1 MQSSVSIRV
10 VDNCEQQRM
19 APEKIENYIESG
31 LTTGAIS
38 TRRWYERLA
47 AILGASTRRDRVLE
61 LIGELIERLGADSTL
76 ILRFAAHSAP
86 QLIYG
91 NYPSEERV
99 EKIREYLSGHYALDP
114 FYLRITDCAKVG
126 VMSLREVIEESFD
139 SSEYYRAHYRRA
151 GLIDEICFCCRD
163 GEGGHLTLSMSRAAG
178 KERYSEDELEAAR
191 RISPI
196 VTRLLMDG
204 WQEVIESHPTAMDIS
219 TMDQHRLIENARVN
233 FGRSILTR
241 REYEILQFLLQGKSI
256 AFISRALNISINTT
270 RVHRKN
276 IYAKLNIRSG
286 SEVFTLFL
294 DVVSKTDYIADRDPL
309 IEYQGAHTASRV
321 RPLLW
326 LAAQR

>member
-1 MQSSVSIRV
+1 
-10 VDNCEQQRM
+10 
-19 APEKIENYIESG
+19 
-31 LTTGAIS
+31 
-38 TRRWYERLA
+38 
-47 AILGASTRRDRVLE
+47 
-61 LIGELIERLGADSTL
+61 
-76 ILRFAAHSAP
+76 
-86 QLIYG
+86 
-91 NYPSEERV
+91 
-99 EKIREYLSGHYALDP
+99 
-114 FYLRITDCAKVG
+114 
-126 VMSLREVIEESFD
+126 MSLREVIEESFS
-139 SSEYYRAHYRRA
+139 SSEYYRVHYRRA

-178 KERYSEDELEAAR
+178 KERYSENELDAAR

-196 VTRLLMDG
+196 VTRLLVDS
-204 WQEVIESHPTAMDIS
+204 WRELVESDPASIDIS

-256 AFISRALNISINTT
+256 AFISRVLSISINTT

-309 IEYQGAHTASRV
+309 IEYQGAHAARGAKPSM
-321 RPLLW
+321 W